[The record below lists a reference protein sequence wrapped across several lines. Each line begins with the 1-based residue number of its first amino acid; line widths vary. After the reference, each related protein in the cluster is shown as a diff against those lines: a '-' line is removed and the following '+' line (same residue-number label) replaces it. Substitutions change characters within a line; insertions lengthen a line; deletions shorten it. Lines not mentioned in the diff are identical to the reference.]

1 MGGGGRASGRG
12 VQGGSGPHPHIRGAA
27 AGSAGRQL
35 PGRKASLGFAR
46 VHSSEVKAIFLLM
59 FPNVET
65 LANDSKNCITWRA
78 SPNRSEGQIP
88 ASGCR
93 FADLRPRPPRALRGL
108 QGAHPAGNRCKAPP
122 PAPDGPRPPTH
133 SPLWDT
139 DRLRSEASMQEGFLE
154 VWPLSCLLFRRSSWK
169 SWARSSVTLRGP
181 AKPVP
186 SLGASLYYE

>member
-122 PAPDGPRPPTH
+122 PPPMGLAPQPTVH
-133 SPLWDT
+133 CGTLT
-139 DRLRSEASMQEGFLE
+139 DFVLRHRCRRGF
-154 VWPLSCLLFRRSSWK
+154 WK
-169 SWARSSVTLRGP
+169 FG
-181 AKPVP
+181 P
-186 SLGASLYYE
+186 SLAYCFAEAVGSRGRAPQ